1 MKITTKEELEEKAK
15 LGIKKLNPKDKIRI
29 SVGLATCGISVGGD
43 SVYDEFDRLI
53 RKRKINNIF
62 LTKTGCIGFC
72 KEEPLVNIKIPNM
85 AIVILHKVEKEDV
98 GLILDALEKGSDKF
112 EKVLCQ
118 IDKWEHITSDEFEY
132 GKRFDNKPLWSE
144 LEFFKYQKKLVM
156 RDAGIINPEDIDEYI
171 AVGGYQALYK
181 ALSSMKQTDVIDE
194 VKKSGLRGRG
204 GAGFPTGLKWEFVY
218 KEKSDEK
225 YIICNA
231 DEGDPGAYMNRNEME
246 SDPHSVI
253 EGMIIGGYAAGAHKG
268 IIYIRAEYP
277 LALKRLKKAI
287 NDARN
292 YGLLGKNIFNS
303 GFDFDITIARGAGA
317 FVCGEETALI
327 ASIEGEIGRP
337 RPRPPFP
344 AQKGLWGKPTNINNV
359 ETWTNIPIITLK
371 GGDWFKQLGSKDNSG
386 SKVFSLVGKIENVGL
401 VEVELGTHIRTIV
414 ENIGGGGAG
423 GKKVKAVQTGGPSGG
438 CIPSSLFDT
447 PVDYVNLAK
456 VGSIMGSGGIVV
468 MDEDTCMVDTAR
480 YFLDFTVDESCGKC
494 VPCREGLK
502 HMLNILDRITKGEG
516 EKDDITTLQEL
527 ASTVKATS
535 LCGLGQTAP
544 NPILTTIRYFKD
556 EYDAHVIDKRCP
568 AKVCTNLIEF
578 VIDEDECTGCAVC
591 AKRCPVKAIDGE
603 IGKFYT
609 IDQAKCIKCG
619 TCLDVCKFDAVLK
632 ISEGLKNE

>member
-1 MKITTKEELEEKAK
+1 MRITTKEELEEKAK
-15 LGIKKLNPKDKIRI
+15 LGVKKLNPKDKIRI

-98 GLILDALEKGSDKF
+98 GLILDALEKGSDNF

-118 IDKWEHITSDEFEY
+118 IDKWEHITSDDFKY
-132 GKRFDNKPLWSE
+132 GKRFDNTPLWSE

-181 ALSSMKQTDVIDE
+181 ALNSMKQTDVIDE

-253 EGMIIGGYAAGAHKG
+253 EGMIIGGYAAGANKG

-277 LALKRLKKAI
+277 LALNRLQKAI
-287 NDARN
+287 DDAKS

-371 GGDWFKQLGSKDNSG
+371 GGDWFKQFGSKDNSG
-386 SKVFSLVGKIENVGL
+386 SKVFSLVGKVENVGL

-438 CIPSSLFDT
+438 CIPFNLFDT

-516 EKDDITTLQEL
+516 EKDDITTLLEL

-544 NPILTTIRYFKD
+544 NPILTTLRYFKD
-556 EYDAHVIDKRCP
+556 EYDAHVVDKRCP

-591 AKRCPVKAIDGE
+591 AKRCPVKAIYGE